1 MHKCN
6 IFWKFSKP
14 FHLGVWK
21 KKKSHI
27 FETVF
32 FFFFIGMAPVYW
44 KRKHFLVLL
53 EVRLEESTRKAWR
66 SNGVTFK
73 VKIHVAERC
82 FGFNLKGS
90 DCTQQ
95 SEDSHVATQ
104 LCPRL
109 MQNWYPAGKVWDRFD
124 STKENPEKM
133 NMQTLLGVST
143 NTTNTLVS
151 RLEWKSRVLHVVMPT
166 SVFSH
171 F

>member
-1 MHKCN
+1 MCTCKKIYVIINSEVQVCAHKKCTN
-6 IFWKFSKP
+6 ATYFENSQSLFTLA
-14 FHLGVWK
+14 FEK
-21 KKKSHI
+21 KV
-27 FETVF
+27 TLLRQF
-32 FFFFIGMAPVYW
+32 FFFNIGMAPFYR

-95 SEDSHVATQ
+95 SEDSHVAMQ
-104 LCPRL
+104 LCPCL
-109 MQNWYPAGKVWDRFD
+109 MQNWHPAGKVWDRFD

-133 NMQTLLGVST
+133 NM
-143 NTTNTLVS
+143 
-151 RLEWKSRVLHVVMPT
+151 
-166 SVFSH
+166 
-171 F
+171 